1 MICKPLKFILLLLLT
16 GILAGAGMDIPYL
29 TGRVNDNAHVLTGNQ
44 LDSLSEMLL
53 RHENLTTNQ
62 VVVLTIASLEG
73 NNIEDYAYRVFNEW
87 GLGQKGQDNGVLI
100 VVAPNDRR
108 MRIEVGYGLEAVL
121 TDLTTSHIIQN
132 VMAPRFREGD
142 FNSGIMEGTRAVVNV
157 LEGKNSMDLP
167 VTIDGTGSEAPG
179 FYNDFTPDMTITERI
194 LIGSFI
200 FGIIGL
206 FTVMGILT
214 PGFGWFIY
222 FFLIPF
228 WAMFPI
234 VVLGTKGALICLIT
248 YLISYPAAKLYV
260 NQTEW
265 YKKARKD
272 LRTTGSASVGGLTF
286 SSGSSGSS
294 WSSGSSSS
302 SGSRS
307 FSGGGGR
314 SGGGG
319 SSGGW

>member
-1 MICKPLKFILLLLLT
+1 MKYKLHLYTIMLLLT
-16 GILAGAGMDIPYL
+16 GTFTGLGIEVPYL
-29 TGRVNDNAHVLTGNQ
+29 TGRVNDNAHILASEHITM
-44 LDSLSEMLL
+44 LSDML
-53 RHENLTTNQ
+53 REHENLTTNQ
-62 VVVLTIASLEG
+62 VVVLTVASLEG

-87 GLGQKGQDNGVLI
+87 ALGQKGKDNGILI
-100 VVAPNDRR
+100 LVAPNDRK
-108 MRIEVGYGLEAVL
+108 MRIEVGYGLEATL
-121 TDLTTSHIIQN
+121 TDMTASRIIQN

-142 FNSGIMEGTRAVVNV
+142 FNSGIFEGTKAVINT
-157 LEGKNSMDLP
+157 LEGKNAMETQDPEDGISNESSSLFTDDGPDL
-167 VTIDGTGSEAPG
+167 
-179 FYNDFTPDMTITERI
+179 TITERI
-194 LIGSFI
+194 LVGSFV

-206 FTVMGILT
+206 FTVLGIFT
-214 PGFGWFIY
+214 PGFGWFLY

-228 WAMFPI
+228 WGMFPI

-248 YLISYPAAKLYV
+248 YLIVYPAAKLYV
-260 NQTEW
+260 NRTDW
-265 YKKARKD
+265 YKKAKND
-272 LRTTGSASVGGLTF
+272 LRTTGSANIGGLTF